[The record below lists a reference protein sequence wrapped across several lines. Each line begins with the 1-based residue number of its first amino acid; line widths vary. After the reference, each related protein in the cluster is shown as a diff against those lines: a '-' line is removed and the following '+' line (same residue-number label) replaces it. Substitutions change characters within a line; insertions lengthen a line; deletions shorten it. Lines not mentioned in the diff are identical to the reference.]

1 LFILGTALGT
11 KIATPPDQSVFQCI
25 QSWSNIMD
33 LESGSAIAE
42 PQSTGSG
49 TTPTYGWSIK
59 GITFETKGQVKRAA
73 KLVSKP
79 IGIWVN
85 DVLQR
90 AAIETIKSASAPPA
104 PIHTANTESALEA
117 KVDQLALLVQSLL
130 PTPKSK
136 GKSKSGKSGKGK
148 SGKSGKK
155 RKK

>member
-1 LFILGTALGT
+1 
-11 KIATPPDQSVFQCI
+11 
-25 QSWSNIMD
+25 MD

-42 PQSTGSG
+42 PHSANSG
-49 TTPTYGWSIK
+49 TTPAYGWSIK

-73 KLVSKP
+73 KLVGKP

-104 PIHTANTESALEA
+104 PIHTAKAESTALEA

-130 PTPKSK
+130 PTPKAEKSK
-136 GKSKSGKSGKGK
+136 GKSGGKGKGKGK
-148 SGKSGKK
+148 SSKSGKK